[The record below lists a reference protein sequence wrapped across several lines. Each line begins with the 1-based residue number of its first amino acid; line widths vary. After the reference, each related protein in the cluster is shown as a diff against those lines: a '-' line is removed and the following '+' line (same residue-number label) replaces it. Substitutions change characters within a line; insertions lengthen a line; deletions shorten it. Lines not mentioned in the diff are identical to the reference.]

1 MPAQFEQGERGGV
14 GSTSVIYWLSIIAFA
29 DILCSQ
35 LDKSFRADT
44 DLAGAS
50 SQGKRGWLGNTVF
63 AKPAGW
69 GWHHS
74 CRRASG
80 VGAAAHFSQ
89 GQRGV
94 IGSTYSARSV
104 GWCWQHSFRRASGAW
119 TTFAG
124 PAGWGRQHSSRRAG
138 RAKRLQHRFRMTSGV
153 VLIGY
158 VGSSPPRTE
167 GDTLQVRPEPFS
179 LGFLIFFKNALP
191 PAAVS
196 DLGATFNGNPQ
207 VAGSEHTFVGRG
219 P

>member
-1 MPAQFEQGERGGV
+1 MSAESGWQNIFRRASGVRWAAQFSQGCAGSPGSGCKHSFRRASGVRLPAQFEQGERGGV

-80 VGAAAHFSQ
+80 VDSSSVCNCRCALDSAVGASGIACMGSQ
-89 GQRGV
+89 LWL
-94 IGSTYSARSV
+94 TWA
-104 GWCWQHSFRRASGAW
+104 RRA
-119 TTFAG
+119 F
-124 PAGWGRQHSSRRAG
+124 
-138 RAKRLQHRFRMTSGV
+138 FRSNV
-153 VLIGY
+153 WL
-158 VGSSPPRTE
+158 
-167 GDTLQVRPEPFS
+167 
-179 LGFLIFFKNALP
+179 
-191 PAAVS
+191 
-196 DLGATFNGNPQ
+196 
-207 VAGSEHTFVGRG
+207 
-219 P
+219 

>member
-1 MPAQFEQGERGGV
+1 MWGHGVVGSTVFAVSAESGWQHIFRRASGVGWAAQFLQGCAGSPGSGCKHSFRRASGVRLPAQFEQGERGGV
-14 GSTSVIYWLSIIAFA
+14 GSKSVIYWLRIIAFA

-35 LDKSFRADT
+35 LDKSFRAGT

-94 IGSTYSARSV
+94 IGSTYFARSV
-104 GWCWQHSFRRASGAW
+104 GWCWQHSFRRASGA
-119 TTFAG
+119 
-124 PAGWGRQHSSRRAG
+124 
-138 RAKRLQHRFRMTSGV
+138 
-153 VLIGY
+153 
-158 VGSSPPRTE
+158 
-167 GDTLQVRPEPFS
+167 
-179 LGFLIFFKNALP
+179 
-191 PAAVS
+191 
-196 DLGATFNGNPQ
+196 
-207 VAGSEHTFVGRG
+207 
-219 P
+219 